1 MCILPSVIQC
11 DSELKYVICNK
22 YLQIP
27 PASMQVKFYPL
38 EEDAQFIVRNAMT
51 SLNFLGNI
59 FQIILSSLAQ
69 LSRNA
74 ENTQHSR
81 KF

>member
-51 SLNFLGNI
+51 SLII
-59 FQIILSSLAQ
+59 FGTIVKKCRKHTAQ
-69 LSRNA
+69 QKVVTSFG
-74 ENTQHSR
+74 TI
-81 KF
+81 